1 MKYFKNLQEQKA
13 EENRKRISKEVMD
26 QLKGMLDSYPNKGA
40 ELYSNALRNM
50 KEDLD
55 EKLRTTGLFP
65 KH

>member
-1 MKYFKNLQEQKA
+1 MKYFKSLQEQKA
-13 EENRKRISKEVMD
+13 EENRKRKSKEVLD

-40 ELYSNALRNM
+40 QGFTRALKDM

-65 KH
+65 KN